1 MMKRKLSIIV
11 LASLLSISTLSAQE
25 LAMSATFAY
34 ESEYVFRGVQFA
46 DESFQPA
53 VDISYGD
60 FYAGIWAN
68 EPIVD
73 GVGFNNE
80 IDFYTGYG
88 FGLTD
93 WLSADVGFT
102 YYWFPE
108 DPASES
114 YSREFYAGFAADV
127 TFAPSVYFYYDVDLN
142 GFTIQGSA
150 GHSIPLSD
158 TMENSTLDFGVY
170 IAAVFFDT
178 GSGADYAYYGASL
191 DWSYA
196 FNENAAFSIGMRVSA
211 TSLDDTRDANCW
223 WGATFSA
230 GF

>member
-1 MMKRKLSIIV
+1 MKRKFNILV
-11 LASLLSISTLSAQE
+11 LASLLSISTLSAQD
-25 LAMSATFAY
+25 LSISSTFAF

-53 VDISYGD
+53 VDLSYGD
-60 FYAGIWAN
+60 FYVGIWAN

-80 IDFYTGYG
+80 VDFYTGYG
-88 FGLTD
+88 FALAD

-108 DPASES
+108 DPNASS
-114 YSREFYAGFAADV
+114 YSREIYGGLAADV
-127 TFAPSVYFYYDVDLN
+127 EFAPSVYIYYDFDLK
-142 GFTIQGSA
+142 GLTIQGSA
-150 GHSIPLSD
+150 GHSFALSE
-158 TMENSTLDFGVY
+158 TNENMSLDIGVY

-178 GSGADYAYYGASL
+178 GFGTDYTYFGGSI

-196 FNENAAFSIGMRVSA
+196 FSDSSAFSIGMRISG
-211 TSLDDTRDANCW
+211 TNLDDSRNGNAW

>member
-1 MMKRKLSIIV
+1 MKRKLSIIV

-25 LAMSATFAY
+25 LGMSATFAF

-46 DESFQPA
+46 DQSFQPA
-53 VDISYGD
+53 VDLSYGD
-60 FYAGIWAN
+60 FYAGVWAN

-88 FGLTD
+88 FGITD
-93 WLSADVGFT
+93 WLSTDVGFT

-108 DPASES
+108 DITDGS
-114 YSREFYAGFAADV
+114 YSRELYAGFSADV
-127 TFAPSVYFYYDVDLN
+127 TFAPSVYIYYDFDLN
-142 GFTIQGSA
+142 GLTIQGSG
-150 GHSIPLSD
+150 GHSFALSD
-158 TMENSTLDFGVY
+158 TLEGSTLDVGVY
-170 IAAVFFDT
+170 VAAVFFDT
-178 GSGADYAYYGASL
+178 GFGTDYAYYGASL

-196 FNENAAFSIGMRVSA
+196 FNDDAAFSIGMRVSG
-211 TSLDDTRDANCW
+211 TDLDNTRNANFW